1 MNALNKNTDPVGLLP
16 KVFSGEANPEE
27 KSIVNDWLEADPLN
41 HAEYEAFARLW
52 NITSPA
58 SEEGKIDLDA
68 EWHKMNAVISPARRV
83 ISIARL
89 VQIAASVI
97 FISALAF
104 ISLKLTGPVSEKA
117 PVTEISTTKLPDG
130 TIVSLNA
137 GSKITYKKGFGK
149 SHRSLALKGEAY
161 FEVMKGATPF
171 IISAGEASVR
181 VTGTKF
187 NVKAYSGKPLVK
199 VTVTE
204 GTVVLYENDMA
215 GKEAILKTG
224 ETGTYDKS
232 RKAVD
237 KQATSDLNDL
247 AWKTGIMD
255 KKIRI
260 AYPVSIYHCF
270 YNSQTIT
277 HRIFVFS
284 CTYNTPVSYDA
295 INIEYVSIQEK
306 PDKRLF
312 VIRIAACISFNDNT

>member
-97 FISALAF
+97 FISAVAF

-117 PVTEISTTKLPDG
+117 PVTEISTTNLPDG

-255 KKIRI
+255 FK
-260 AYPVSIYHCF
+260 
-270 YNSQTIT
+270 
-277 HRIFVFS
+277 
-284 CTYNTPVSYDA
+284 NTPLNEVAEILTNTYHTP
-295 INIEYVSIQEK
+295 IEVDTALKSCSVTVRFENQELESVIHVLESTLDLTIRRKGRHISITGK
-306 PDKRLF
+306 G
-312 VIRIAACISFNDNT
+312 C